1 MRQAWVIGIN
11 IFRQLLR
18 NRILTVLAIFALGMG
33 GLSVFLGE
41 LGQESEARLGRDFG
55 LLGVEWIGYITV
67 LLCHVVLLFEETE
80 LKTITMLLVKPV
92 ARWQYLLG
100 KLVGSSLLAALN
112 VAGLVAVL
120 LLVGWWRGY
129 SLASLPFFLAAFF
142 LLWQSVV
149 MSAVVL
155 LFSVLASTVP
165 ACVVYSTFT
174 FFLGHFTGN
183 LVEWMAK
190 LNEGAALVL
199 VKVLYYLL
207 PNLAIFNLGDSL
219 PLGGENIKTGIALSA
234 SSFLWPLAY
243 GAIYALAV
251 MLLAAWQYHRKEI

>member
-1 MRQAWVIGIN
+1 MKKAWIIGIN

-18 NRILTVLAIFALGMG
+18 NRILTVLAIFALGLG

-55 LLGVEWIGYITV
+55 LLGVEWIGFITV

-112 VAGLVAVL
+112 IAGLVLVL
-120 LLVGWWRGY
+120 VLVGWWRGY
-129 SLASLPFFLAAFF
+129 GLASLPFFLAAFF

-155 LFSVLASTVP
+155 LFSVLASSVP
-165 ACVVYSTFT
+165 ACVVYSTFV

-190 LNEGAALVL
+190 LNEGLALVL
-199 VKVLYYLL
+199 VKGLYYLL
-207 PNLAIFNLGDSL
+207 PNLAIFNLSDSL
-219 PLGGENIKTGIALSA
+219 PLGGENLKTGIALSA

-243 GAIYALAV
+243 GAVYGAAM
-251 MLLAAWQYHRKEI
+251 MLLAIWQYQRKEI